1 MSCLTHSLVSLLFP
15 WFLFLPLLIILSQ
28 GNVVSSRPAVLKM
41 RVVPPAELTL
51 PLASSKVLECEA
63 GGNPSPT
70 IHWLKNGKSLVVSYS
85 LFFYHSCLLLV
96 KWDILRCSFT
106 IFCNNVTDLFFLEQD
121 SNEILAV
128 ENEENPRVMFGFG
141 STRSR
146 LYLDCLQPEDEALY
160 TCVADNAFE
169 RKSASSSIRVADI
182 MRDSDIILEASPN
195 SLMMCANKKSYG
207 KKV

>member
-106 IFCNNVTDLFFLEQD
+106 MICNNVTDLFF
-121 SNEILAV
+121 SWNRI
-128 ENEENPRVMFGFG
+128 R
-141 STRSR
+141 TRF
-146 LYLDCLQPEDEALY
+146 LPL
-160 TCVADNAFE
+160 
-169 RKSASSSIRVADI
+169 K
-182 MRDSDIILEASPN
+182 MRRILEWCLVLDPLDQDCIWTAFNLKMKPFIP
-195 SLMMCANKKSYG
+195 
-207 KKV
+207 V